1 LPVSSWQG
9 FSNPKGLRYRIRNA
23 FLLKGFNC
31 LGKKETKLMKTRI
44 TILCENLVGELV
56 GSGEHGFSAFIETD
70 KGNYLF
76 DTGSGNS
83 IVANS
88 LILNKDLKSI
98 KKIFLSHGHYDHTGG
113 LPEVLKLKGNVDVHA
128 HPHVFLDRIA
138 VLKENGKETK
148 RFVGIPYKTAYLESL
163 GANFVFNKD
172 FVEVEKGIFLTGE
185 VPRNTSFEKPDPRL
199 LSEIDGRVNQDIF
212 LDDQSLIL
220 DTDKGLVVILGC
232 AHSGVI
238 NIIQH
243 VINKTGKD
251 KFHAILG
258 GTHLDF
264 LTPEQ
269 LEESIKSLKKMEVEK
284 IGVSH
289 CTGMRAAFRF
299 HQEFGDRFFY
309 GCVGSVLEV

>member
-1 LPVSSWQG
+1 
-9 FSNPKGLRYRIRNA
+9 
-23 FLLKGFNC
+23 
-31 LGKKETKLMKTRI
+31 MKTRI

-56 GSGEHGFSAFIETD
+56 GSGEHGFSAYIETD
-70 KGNYLF
+70 QGNYLF
-76 DTGSGNS
+76 DTGRGHS
-83 IVANS
+83 IVGNA
-88 LILNKDLKSI
+88 LALNKDLRTI
-98 KKIFLSHGHYDHTGG
+98 QKIFLSHGHYDHTGG
-113 LPEVLKLKGNVDVHA
+113 LPEVLELRGKVDVHA

-138 VLKENGKETK
+138 VLEENGKEIK
-148 RFVGIPYKTAYLESL
+148 RFVGIPYKAAYLESL

-269 LEESIKSLKKMEVEK
+269 LEASIKSLKEMKIDK

>member
-1 LPVSSWQG
+1 M
-9 FSNPKGLRYRIRNA
+9 N
-23 FLLKGFNC
+23 
-31 LGKKETKLMKTRI
+31 TRI
-44 TILCENLVGELV
+44 TILCENLVGKLV

-76 DTGSGNS
+76 DTGSGRS
-83 IVANS
+83 IVPNS
-88 LILNKDLKSI
+88 LTLNKDLKSI

-113 LPEVLKLKGNVDVHA
+113 LSEVLKLKGKVDVHA

-138 VLKENGKETK
+138 VLKEEDREIK
-148 RFVGIPYKTAYLESL
+148 RFIGIRYKKRYLESL
-163 GANFVFNKD
+163 GANFVFNTD
-172 FVEVEKGIFLTGE
+172 FIEVEKGLFLTGE
-185 VPRNTSFEKPDPRL
+185 VPRQTTFEKSDPRL
-199 LSEIDGRVNQDIF
+199 FSEMDGRTTHDLF

-220 DTDKGLVVILGC
+220 DTDKGLVLILGC
-232 AHSGVI
+232 AHSGMINVI
-238 NIIQH
+238 NH
-243 VINKTGKD
+243 VINKMGKE
-251 KFHAILG
+251 KFHTILG

-269 LEESIKSLKKMEVEK
+269 LEESIKSLKKMEIEK

-289 CTGMRAAFRF
+289 CTGMRAAFRL